1 MDFPVLLLLFLVH
14 AASAQQLYYTT
25 SRPPAGEL
33 IFGNCSVLADND
45 SIVGMYDQFS
55 DRGLLPSLFISRDG
69 NAPPFL
75 RIVRSK
81 VTCLNSGLL
90 KNTASSVGILVEYQR
105 QSAPNTSIVA
115 QVAVDC
121 IEDPYNLNANFS
133 FYPTP
138 IPNPNLRG
146 YSKNTARVSSGSTLQ
161 DNVSVPF
168 SAALRTNCSICS
180 NLIIS
185 SRNPE
190 SLCVG
195 KPAIN

>member
-1 MDFPVLLLLFLVH
+1 M
-14 AASAQQLYYTT
+14 
-25 SRPPAGEL
+25 AG
-33 IFGNCSVLADND
+33 IG
-45 SIVGMYDQFS
+45 
-55 DRGLLPSLFISRDG
+55 
-69 NAPPFL
+69 
-75 RIVRSK
+75 
-81 VTCLNSGLL
+81 L

-121 IEDPYNLNANFS
+121 VEDPYNLNANFS

-138 IPNPNLRG
+138 NPRG
-146 YSKNTARVSSGSTLQ
+146 SSNNTARVSSGSTLQ

-168 SAALRTNCSICS
+168 STALRTNCSICS
-180 NLIIS
+180 NLINS